1 MTLIIDDEDLD
12 ELGRLLQD
20 PYRNNR
26 HDVWLWLWLYLFHD
40 KARELDRNTC
50 NSATM
55 RDVIARALRRKSHL
69 IARIP
74 REKAHHLVPDEQL
87 AWIAK
92 DERQNQWLLPIID
105 ELTGKNFPRG
115 FAHLTGQS
123 RIIAMLDV
131 WEADIEVKA
140 QEIDLLHERWRWHK
154 SRDSQFEWFTDKKEG
169 KQRCICAWDWIEKSH
184 LGLFSR
190 KPPISNYS
198 ELLIFF
204 DQANLGRHEQKAMI
218 QEIKK
223 RWSRQQ
229 FDERNADKKQINVL
243 LSKAVIAQLDEL
255 AKRHDLKRAQVLET
269 LVRMESDAGVYL
281 RKR

>member
-1 MTLIIDDEDLD
+1 MSLIIDDEDLD
-12 ELGRLLQD
+12 ELSQLLQD
-20 PYRNNR
+20 PLRNSR

-40 KARELDRNTC
+40 KARKLDRNTC
-50 NSATM
+50 NGATM
-55 RDVIARALRRKSHL
+55 RDVIARALRRAPHL
-69 IARIP
+69 IKLIP
-74 REKAHHLVPDEQL
+74 SKKDRYLVPDEQL

-92 DERQNQWLLPIID
+92 DERQIQWLLPKVD
-105 ELTGKNFPRG
+105 DLTGNNFPRG
-115 FAHLTGQS
+115 IAHLTGRS

-131 WEADIEVKA
+131 WQEDIEEKT
-140 QEIDLLHERWRWHK
+140 QKIDRLHECWRRHLA
-154 SRDSQFEWFTDKKEG
+154 RDSQFEWFTDKKEG
-169 KQRCICAWDWIEKSH
+169 KQRCICAWEWIEKNH

-190 KPPISNYS
+190 KLPISNYS